1 MGVIQGLRLAVGAAN
16 IRYHDRD
23 DVVLIRLD
31 KGCTTSAVFTNN
43 TFAAAPVLVAREHLQ
58 AQQPQALLINAG
70 NANAATGHEGIK
82 RCRQTCQMV
91 ADALSI
97 PVTSVLPF
105 STGVI
110 GEQLPIAPFSTMIPL
125 LASQLSESKWGRA
138 AQAILTTDTCAK
150 QISQTLNISEQ
161 TIHIQGMAKGSGM
174 IQPNMAT
181 MLAYFA
187 TDIAIDQTTLDALC
201 RQSVQES
208 FNAITVDSDTS
219 TNDACVLIATGK
231 SGVAYDHLSAAEQQQ
246 FQQALWQ
253 SMQTLAQAIVRDGEG
268 ATKFITVQ
276 VSGAPSTKIAREI
289 AFSIANSPLVK
300 TALFASDPNWG
311 RLAMAIGKVNASGII
326 ADTISIS
333 FNGAQAMIAGQLN
346 PDYSEAEGKAAL
358 SSDEIV
364 IEVSLGAGSA
374 SITVWTSDLSYDY
387 IKINADYRS

>member
-1 MGVIQGLRLAVGAAN
+1 MGVIQGLWLAAGAAN

-23 DVVLIRLD
+23 DVVLISLD
-31 KGCTTSAVFTNN
+31 KDCTTSAVFTNN

-58 AQQPQALLINAG
+58 IQQPQALLINAG
-70 NANAATGHEGIK
+70 NANAATGNEGIK
-82 RCRQTCQMV
+82 RCWQTCQMV

-125 LASQLSESKWGRA
+125 LASQLSETEWDRA
-138 AQAILTTDTCAK
+138 SQAILTTDTCAK
-150 QISQTLNISEQ
+150 QISQTLNISGQ
-161 TIHIQGMAKGSGM
+161 AIHIQGMAKGSGM

-187 TDIAIDQTTLDALC
+187 TDIAIDQPTLDALC

-231 SGVAYDHLSAAEQQQ
+231 SGVVYDQLSAVEQQQ
-246 FQQALWQ
+246 FQQALQQ

-276 VSGAPSTKIAREI
+276 VSEAPSTKIAREI

-311 RLAMAIGKVNASGII
+311 RLAMAIGKVNAPGII

-346 PDYSEAEGKAAL
+346 PYYSEAEGQAAL

-364 IEVSLGAGSA
+364 VEVSLGAGSV
-374 SITVWTSDLSYDY
+374 STTVWTSDLSYDY